1 MVRFIR
7 LTNLILNSSHISK
20 IVRKPNA
27 YLIHM
32 TNRKVDEHNIFN
44 DRNCNDRKVSS
55 YEEIEIC
62 SCKQPLDYKIMTEWI
77 KQIHFLKPKKK

>member
-1 MVRFIR
+1 M
-7 LTNLILNSSHISK
+7 
-20 IVRKPNA
+20 KPNA

-32 TNRKVDEHNIFN
+32 TNRKVDEHNIF
-44 DRNCNDRKVSS
+44 NDRKVSS

-77 KQIHFLKPKKK
+77 KQLHFLKPKKK